1 MIYSEKEEYFK
12 KKIVLTEKSDHNIDL
27 ILEAKKLHNY
37 SFNFMLPSNLP
48 TSFDSINAKISYN
61 LNATLSIQSAIE
73 THTIK
78 SFSLISDYNLN
89 TLKPRVDQPFGVSES
104 KIICCA
110 CCALDPII
118 ATFNIK
124 KSNWNC
130 LHITFYSYYLN
141 ILKL

>member
-1 MIYSEKEEYFK
+1 LIYSEKEEYFK

-37 SFNFMLPSNLP
+37 SFNFMLPINLP

-89 TLKPRVDQPFGVSES
+89 TQKPRVDQPFGVSES
-104 KIICCA
+104 KTICCA

-124 KSNWNC
+124 KSN
-130 LHITFYSYYLN
+130 
-141 ILKL
+141 